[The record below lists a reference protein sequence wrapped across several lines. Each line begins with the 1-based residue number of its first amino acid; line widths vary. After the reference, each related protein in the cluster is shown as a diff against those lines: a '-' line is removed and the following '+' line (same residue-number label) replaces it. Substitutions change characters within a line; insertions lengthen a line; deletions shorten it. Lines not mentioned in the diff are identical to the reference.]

1 MASGI
6 LGTPADLTIAG
17 QYTTLYIVPAS
28 TFAVASVSIVNRS
41 NTTLAIRLAVTT
53 QVSGTPLNAEFIEF
67 ESSIAPK
74 GILERTGL
82 VLNAGIKLVVY
93 SSAVN
98 CNAVVFGIETAA

>member
-6 LGTPADLTIAG
+6 LGTPADLSAG
-17 QYTTLYIVPAS
+17 AYTTLYTVPAS

-67 ESSIAPK
+67 ESSISPK

>member
-6 LGTPADLTIAG
+6 LGTPADLAAG
-17 QYTTLYIVPAS
+17 TYTTLYTVPAS

-41 NTTLAIRLAVTT
+41 NTALTVRLAVAEA
-53 QVSGTPLNAEFIEF
+53 STPTNAEFIEYD
-67 ESSIAPK
+67 STLAPK
-74 GILERTGL
+74 AILERTGI
-82 VLNAGIKLVVY
+82 VMQAGKLLVVY

>member
-6 LGTPADLTIAG
+6 LGTPADLLAG
-17 QYTTLYIVPAS
+17 TYTTLYTVPAS
-28 TFAVASVSIVNRS
+28 TFSVASISIVNRG

-53 QVSGTPLNAEFIEF
+53 QVSGTPLNAEFIEYD
-67 ESSIAPK
+67 SSIAPK

-82 VLNAGIKLVVY
+82 VLEAGRKLVVY

>member
-17 QYTTLYIVPAS
+17 QYTTLYTVPAN

-41 NTTLAIRLAVTT
+41 NTALTIRLACSTLA
-53 QVSGTPLNAEFIEF
+53 TPTNAEFIEYD
-67 ESSIAPK
+67 STIAPK
-74 GILERTGL
+74 GILERTGI
-82 VLNAGIKLVVY
+82 VLQAGKLLVVY

-98 CNAVVFGIETAA
+98 CNAVVFGIETAT

>member
-6 LGTPADLTIAG
+6 LGTPADLAAG
-17 QYTTLYIVPAS
+17 TYTTLYTVPAS

-41 NTTLAIRLAVTT
+41 NTALTVRLAVAAA
-53 QVSGTPLNAEFIEF
+53 STPTNAEFIEYD
-67 ESSIAPK
+67 STLAPK
-74 GILERTGL
+74 AILERTGI
-82 VLNAGIKLVVY
+82 VMQAGKLLVVY

>member
-6 LGTPADLTIAG
+6 LGTPADLAAG
-17 QYTTLYIVPAS
+17 TYTTLYTVPTS

-41 NTTLAIRLAVTT
+41 NTALTVRLAVA
-53 QVSGTPLNAEFIEF
+53 SASTPTNAEFIEYD
-67 ESSIAPK
+67 STLAPK
-74 GILERTGL
+74 AILERTGI
-82 VLNAGIKLVVY
+82 VMQAGKLLVVY

>member
-1 MASGI
+1 MASGV

-17 QYTTLYIVPAS
+17 QYTTLYTVPAS

-41 NTTLAIRLAVTT
+41 NTALTVRLAVAAA
-53 QVSGTPLNAEFIEF
+53 STPTNAEFIEYD
-67 ESSIAPK
+67 STIAPK
-74 GILERTGL
+74 GILERTGIVMQTGKL
-82 VLNAGIKLVVY
+82 LVVY